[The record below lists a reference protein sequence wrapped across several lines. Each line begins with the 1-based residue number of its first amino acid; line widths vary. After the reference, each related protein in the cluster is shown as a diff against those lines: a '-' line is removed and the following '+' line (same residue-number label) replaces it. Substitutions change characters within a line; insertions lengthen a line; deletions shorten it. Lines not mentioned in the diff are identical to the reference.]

1 MVNNIR
7 VRLTKS
13 DGLVKII
20 WQFAMKSRYRA
31 GMTLPCGCIPKARL
45 KPAPVSL
52 VAAPGLADAD
62 HANARRILAFS
73 WRSNI
78 V

>member
-1 MVNNIR
+1 
-7 VRLTKS
+7 
-13 DGLVKII
+13 
-20 WQFAMKSRYRA
+20 MKSRYRA